1 MKVLQ
6 LFVLF
11 AEASMSDPTNCY
23 ILDVFLLLYSIIFTA
38 LYFREKVSWVHA
50 QIVPSE
56 EIYLTVLNTNLC
68 SALYGLVYKG
78 RACSSRDCDPG
89 PWPQW
94 ACLYSELSLILISQV
109 EVHVQ
114 GSNILQYV
122 LTYIALNASFLL
134 WSAFYLIKY

>member
-11 AEASMSDPTNCY
+11 ADASMSDPTNCY

-50 QIVPSE
+50 QMVPSE
-56 EIYLTVLNTNLC
+56 EIFLMVLNTNLC
-68 SALYGLVYKG
+68 SAL
-78 RACSSRDCDPG
+78 
-89 PWPQW
+89 W
-94 ACLYSELSLILISQV
+94 LSLQRKSLFLQSLRPRPVTPMSLSIQWVIINTYLPGT
-109 EVHVQ
+109 
-114 GSNILQYV
+114 GSCSRFKYTSICV
-122 LTYIALNASFLL
+122 DIALNASFLL

>member
-1 MKVLQ
+1 MKVLK

-11 AEASMSDPTNCY
+11 AAASMSDPTNCY

-38 LYFREKVSWVHA
+38 LYFREKVSWMHA

-56 EIYLTVLNTNLC
+56 DIYLMVLNTNLC
-68 SALYGLVYKG
+68 SAL
-78 RACSSRDCDPG
+78 
-89 PWPQW
+89 W
-94 ACLYSELSLILISQV
+94 LSLQRKGLFLQSLRPRPVTPMSLSIQWVIINRYLAGR
-109 EVHVQ
+109 
-114 GSNILQYV
+114 GSCSRLNILQYV